1 MAAIITCSLHH
12 DVDQVLFEESSAVRK
27 VILNRPKKLN
37 PLNYEM
43 ISKISRAVETYEHD
57 PAVGCVVLKANGKAF
72 SAGGDVLSVIC
83 SLGGHWSFP
92 LHYYRKLLEVCHLLS
107 TFKKPVVSLF
117 HGLVMGAG
125 AGLTLPTTFQI
136 VTEKTVNFSPISFH
150 FISDALTNCNVA
162 YTTTTTTSRSLPCR
176 RHPSGCIPTSELH
189 IFSRVSQASS
199 SMVLPCTTTSTTG
212 EYLALTGARVDGPE
226 MVACGLASHFV
237 PSKDLHRLEEAMCEG
252 VLPSSAASTIAEIIS
267 RFAHTPGVKQ
277 DSALNRL
284 ETVIKRCFSGSTV
297 EEIMSSLENEAAK
310 TGAAD
315 KWIKEAYNSMK
326 SASPTSLKV
335 TLRSIREGRKQSLHQ
350 CLSREFLISIHMVR
364 GISTR
369 DFYEG
374 CRGMFLEKE
383 NRPQWDPPSLE
394 LVTEEMVDKFF
405 QEIDDPETGGPLRIP
420 QRSGSSLLAKL

>member
-12 DVDQVLFEESSAVRK
+12 DVDQA
-27 VILNRPKKLN
+27 KKLSCTSFFLSSGTSGSIDVCILIIRAKTQAGTLRRELSREEGDPQQAQEAQPSQLRN
-37 PLNYEM
+37 DFEDIKGRGNIRARPGSRLALELSSSLLQEASGGVPSPLYVQEACGFTAP
-43 ISKISRAVETYEHD
+43 RTRH
-57 PAVGCVVLKANGKAF
+57 GCRRRPHFADDIPDCDREDGKLLTHI
-72 SAGGDVLSVIC
+72 LSFYIRC
-83 SLGGHWSFP
+83 PYKLQCCI
-92 LHYYRKLLEVCHLLS
+92 HYYYNYKQVFAMPEASIGLHPDVGASYFLS
-107 TFKKPVVSLF
+107 R
-117 HGLVMGAG
+117 
-125 AGLTLPTTFQI
+125 LPGF
-136 VTEKTVNFSPISFH
+136 F
-150 FISDALTNCNVA
+150 
-162 YTTTTTTSRSLPCR
+162 
-176 RHPSGCIPTSELH
+176 
-189 IFSRVSQASS
+189 
-199 SMVLPCTTTSTTG
+199 G

-394 LVTEEMVDKFF
+394 LVTEEMVDKLF